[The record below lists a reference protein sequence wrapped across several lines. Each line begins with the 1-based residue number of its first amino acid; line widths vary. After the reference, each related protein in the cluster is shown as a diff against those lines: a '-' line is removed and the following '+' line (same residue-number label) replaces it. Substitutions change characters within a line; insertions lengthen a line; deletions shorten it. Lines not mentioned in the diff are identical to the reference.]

1 MQISF
6 SISKL
11 PWQAQLGIVATVSV
25 LSAGSF
31 YFLYV
36 EDTRASLAARQTQL
50 DALRNDIRK
59 GQAIGRTLP
68 QFQAQV
74 KDLEGRLEGLKPVL
88 PETKDVG
95 DLLRRIQTLAA
106 QSNLQIKGFTP
117 KAVTTRQLH
126 AEWPI
131 VLQLDGTYHNLG
143 TFFDKI
149 SKFPRIINIGELNI
163 KAKENPDAT
172 STVTAEC
179 MAMTFVL
186 LETPAAAPTTGTN
199 TPPCRRR
206 LGPAGGGC
214 WGGGTGLGR

>member
-6 SISKL
+6 SLSKL
-11 PWQAQLGIVATVSV
+11 PWQAQLGLFATVSA
-25 LSAGSF
+25 LSVAGF
-31 YFLYV
+31 YFFYV
-36 EDTRASLAARQTQL
+36 EAARADLGVRQAQL
-50 DALRNDIRK
+50 ETLRSDIRK

-74 KDLEGRLEGLKPVL
+74 KDLETRLESLKPVL

-95 DLLRRIQTLAA
+95 DLLRRIQTLAS

-117 KAVTTRQLH
+117 KAITTRQLH

-163 KAKENPDAT
+163 KAKEKPDAL

-186 LETPAAAPTTGTN
+186 LEQPAAAPATAATTGAN
-199 TPPCRRR
+199 
-206 LGPAGGGC
+206 
-214 WGGGTGLGR
+214 

>member
-6 SISKL
+6 SLSKL
-11 PWQAQLGIVATVSV
+11 PWQAQLGMFATVSALAV
-25 LSAGSF
+25 GGF
-31 YFLYV
+31 YYFYV
-36 EDTRASLAARQTQL
+36 QDARASLAVRQAQL
-50 DALRNDIRK
+50 ETLRNDIRK
-59 GQAIGRTLP
+59 GQATARTLP
-68 QFQAQV
+68 QFQLQV
-74 KDLEGRLEGLKPVL
+74 KDLEGRLESLKPVL

-95 DLLRRIQTLAA
+95 DLLRHIQTLAA

-117 KAVTTRQLH
+117 KAITTRQLH

-163 KAKENPDAT
+163 KAKEKPDAT

-186 LETPAAAPTTGTN
+186 LEAPAAAATSGTKTTQ
-199 TPPCRRR
+199 P
-206 LGPAGGGC
+206 
-214 WGGGTGLGR
+214 